1 MSLYQSILLLLH
13 VPHTDGAIT
22 MTTREELVAVEGET
36 PHTTSM
42 PFHGSQVLVGIG
54 IPHTDDAIST
64 TREEL
69 VAVEGETH
77 HISSMPSHDS
87 QAPVSAEKETLKH
100 APHGAAIQR
109 AALAL
114 LLLQQLLLDH
124 PQDQETLP

>member
-1 MSLYQSILLLLH
+1 
-13 VPHTDGAIT
+13 
-22 MTTREELVAVEGET
+22 
-36 PHTTSM
+36 M
-42 PFHGSQVLVGIG
+42 PLQGSQALVGIG

-87 QAPVSAEKETLKH
+87 QAPVSAEKQTLEY
-100 APHGAAIQR
+100 ALHGAGINR
-109 AALAL
+109 ALAL